1 MARVTAGALT
11 SPRNTIARATVS
23 LLASLC
29 LALSLVGCSGT
40 GTIHEDGGD
49 PDDVAAPTISGAVT
63 LSPTRGV
70 VHGGNL
76 VMVGIAGL
84 PDDLATMEVKARFGS
99 ADSVSCEFDNVVRQF
114 ACRATGHADPTSV
127 DVVVNANGKDVTPA
141 ASYTYTT
148 QGYEDMPVLTLDLA
162 ALQRNARVIEDDFPE
177 NLGLGVVLKN
187 GEPVGAM
194 AKAISEIGSV
204 DYFFVPKLSDGIAL
218 REAGVT
224 IPIAVIYLANTEDI
238 PLMLHY
244 NLEVAAKSVAW
255 VERANAALES
265 MQGELRVHLWIDT
278 GFGPEGVTPDEALG
292 LAKAIAAS
300 PHLKL
305 RGIATHLCC
314 VTKDDK
320 KALKNNDLTNKTV
333 LQKSRFDRTVAA
345 IRDAGIGE
353 GVLLHVGASDVLAND
368 LEPLYYDML
377 RVGGM
382 FFISDAASGE
392 LYSWKTSIKQ
402 VKKLPK
408 GWCIDY
414 GCETITTKATL
425 VGLVGQI
432 PLRDDPI
439 AFVVRGKTVPVLL
452 NHQTV
457 VTLDLSS
464 IPDAAEGDEV
474 IIKFNPANDQ
484 LLDATPPLPV
494 TLKK

>member
-1 MARVTAGALT
+1 MSRVKTGAQTATRHT
-11 SPRNTIARATVS
+11 SPRSAIA

-29 LALSLVGCSGT
+29 LALVLAGCGGSGPKGET
-40 GTIHEDGGD
+40 GSDRGEG
-49 PDDVAAPTISGAVT
+49 AASTISGTVT

-76 VMVGIAGL
+76 VMVGVAGL
-84 PDDLATMEVKARFGS
+84 PDDLATMEVEARFGS
-99 ADSVSCEFDNVVRQF
+99 AAPVACEFDDVVKQF
-114 ACRATGHADPTSV
+114 ACRVPSHTDPVTV
-127 DVVVNANGKDVTPA
+127 DVVVNANGNDVTPA

-148 QGYEDMPVLTLDLA
+148 EGFLDIPVLNLDLA
-162 ALQRNARVIEDDFPE
+162 ALKRNAQAVMDDFPS
-177 NLGLGVVLKN
+177 NIGVAVVLKN
-187 GEPVGAM
+187 GEPVGEV
-194 AKAISEIGSV
+194 AKAISQIEGV
-204 DYFFVPKLSDGIAL
+204 DYFFVPRLSDGIAL

-224 IPIAVIYLANTEDI
+224 TPVAVMYSSDTESI
-238 PLMLHY
+238 PLMLRY
-244 NLEVAAKSVAW
+244 NLEVAATSVDWA
-255 VERANAALES
+255 ERANAVMEG

-278 GFGPEGVTPDEALG
+278 GFGREGVTPDDALS
-292 LAKAIAAS
+292 LATAIEAS

-320 KALKNNDLTNKTV
+320 KALASNDLTNKAV
-333 LQKSRFDRTVAA
+333 LQKSRFDSAVAG
-345 IRDAGIGE
+345 IRDAGLGKE
-353 GVLLHVGASDVLAND
+353 ALLHVGASDVLANN

-382 FFISDAASGE
+382 FFISNPASGE

-414 GCETITTKATL
+414 GCETTTTKATL

-439 AFVVRGKTVPVLL
+439 AFVVRGKTAPVLL